1 MKLTPL
7 EVKQKQFPVRLRGI
21 DKSEVGEFLHL
32 VAEEMEELARENNEL
47 KMRQSL
53 LDAAIEEHRA
63 REVALKETL
72 VTAQKMAE
80 EVKRMAEREAQVLLS
95 NAELEGERVIEGA
108 LKRRES
114 LLNDVYDL
122 KRQKVQFETSLRH
135 TIELHLKLLDAL
147 RDYDAERAVSPGV
160 EDVSFLAHQ
169 TPSPKESRQND
180 LPDCPPP
187 DAFAL
192 AANDPLPD
200 AP

>member
-7 EVKQKQFPVRLRGI
+7 EVKQKQFPIRVRGN
-21 DKSEVGEFLHL
+21 DKNEVGEFLHL
-32 VAEEMEELARENNEL
+32 VAEEMEDLARENNEL
-47 KMRQSL
+47 KTRLSL
-53 LDAAIEEHRA
+53 LEANIEEHRA

-108 LKRRES
+108 LKRREG
-114 LLNDVYDL
+114 LLSEVYDL

-147 RDYDAERAVSPGV
+147 REYDDERAQSPSV
-160 EDVSFLAHQ
+160 EDVSFLAHHAN
-169 TPSPKESRQND
+169 PPKEQHQND
-180 LPDCPPP
+180 LPDSSPPVSPNTP
-187 DAFAL
+187 DPEPSA
-192 AANDPLPD
+192 D